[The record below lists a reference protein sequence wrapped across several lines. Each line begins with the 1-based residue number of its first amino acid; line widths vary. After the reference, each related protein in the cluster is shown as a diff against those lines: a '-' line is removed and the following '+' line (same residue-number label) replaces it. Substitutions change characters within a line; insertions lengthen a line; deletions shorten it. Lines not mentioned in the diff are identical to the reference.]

1 MKQYK
6 ILSSRWYQIFKYASA
21 IALPA
26 LAKFVLAMGDV
37 WSIPHATQVS
47 DTLSYIGILMGALIV
62 ADEVTAVKEEK

>member
-1 MKQYK
+1 MKEYK

-26 LAKFVLAMGDV
+26 LAKFVVAMGNT
-37 WSIPHATQVS
+37 WSIPYATQVS

-62 ADEVTAVKEEK
+62 ADEVTAIKEEK